1 MRAVGVLRQAGT
13 ASVRADSAAMA
24 QESDSD
30 PCRLGGRLPTSLP
43 RSPDMNADRHDP
55 LDRARVLLDGGEPTL
70 AELAAAVG
78 LSASHLQRRFRARY
92 GLSPAEYLAQR
103 KLGTL
108 KSALREGRDVSAA
121 LYDAGYG
128 SPSRVYEAGAAKL
141 GMTPARYRAGGDGE
155 DIRWSIVDTALGSAL
170 VAATARG
177 ICMVELG
184 ADAQALARTLRAE
197 FPRARL
203 QQVDAGRDEFLAP
216 RVRAVADALAGRRA
230 HVPVDLI
237 GTAFQKRVWDALM
250 KIPSGETRS
259 YADVAA
265 ALDAPKAARA
275 VASACAHNRVAIV
288 VPCHRVIRGDGSPG
302 GYRWGLE
309 LKRQLLGREHAA
321 SRARNDGVPPVA
333 AMPADRRA

>member
-1 MRAVGVLRQAGT
+1 
-13 ASVRADSAAMA
+13 
-24 QESDSD
+24 
-30 PCRLGGRLPTSLP
+30 
-43 RSPDMNADRHDP
+43 MNKSSADRLSVPSRTSPPGASP
-55 LDRARVLLDGGEPTL
+55 LERARELLDAGEPSL

-78 LSASHLQRRFRARY
+78 LSASHLQRRFRAQF

-103 KLGTL
+103 KLGAFR
-108 KSALREGRDVSAA
+108 SALKDGRDVSAS
-121 LYDAGYG
+121 LDDAGYG
-128 SPSRVYEAGAAKL
+128 SPSRVYETGAAKL

-155 DIRWSIVDTALGSAL
+155 DIRWSIVDTALGQAI

-184 ADAQALARTLRAE
+184 EDADSLARKLHAE

-216 RVRAVADALAGRRA
+216 RVRAVADALAGKAAAPGRI
-230 HVPVDLI
+230 PVDLI

-250 KIPSGETRS
+250 KIPRGETRS
-259 YADVAA
+259 YAELAA

-288 VPCHRVIRGDGSPG
+288 VPCHRVIRGDGSLG
-302 GYRWGLE
+302 GYRWGLA
-309 LKRQLLGREHAA
+309 LKQQLLGRESA
-321 SRARNDGVPPVA
+321 SAP
-333 AMPADRRA
+333 